1 MLRSII
7 ELSATVVARLT
18 VGLTTR
24 LAAVLTTILATS
36 LAAAVITPILLTAPA
51 AAQDLRPYKH
61 PNLDLQFTASGG
73 WHHEPRPGDEQTHE
87 RVDPETKIHV
97 LMWRTS
103 TEQSAERYLWKMSHM
118 MDLGPDLQQQPQT
131 IDGRAA
137 WVLSATATVEGT
149 AAQTLLAVIPS
160 GKSRR
165 HPFAENLY
173 IVQIWCPREDGPR
186 LAGRMAELLGSVRI
200 TDRLILG
207 GCVHR
212 LYPETTASPADL
224 PSPFVTEDGEVY
236 VTVRTRDG
244 RYGLV
249 PVTVENGAPNDY
261 GQGEWD
267 KGRQLAVDAD
277 DFPTLARTGLHAEKE
292 LSHTATITGRPV
304 ADITAEAR
312 PEQASRTGFVAQD
325 EDVLSVIRGDNRL
338 VTRLELTHRQLARP
352 LFEVFN
358 LILRDLELYRREVFG
373 PNNIAT
379 VLYSGHE
386 IHIEASGGKGWQQSI
401 FADEVQGYWEIKI
414 WRQPTYGEERYLR
427 DRYGH
432 LPQEQ
437 LAELVEMLTSIHTG
451 EMVPFYIQRYG
462 FYEGHTSYRAD
473 PITITNLFGL
483 STIEEIDAVAD
494 GDLYGALTRHH
505 TPDSLDD

>member
-1 MLRSII
+1 MLRPIT
-7 ELSATVVARLT
+7 ELSATVAARL
-18 VGLTTR
+18 VAGLTTR
-24 LAAVLTTILATS
+24 LATVLVTT

-61 PNLDLQFTASGG
+61 PDLDLQFTAGGG

-87 RVDPETKIHV
+87 RIDPETKIHV

-103 TEQSAERYLWKMSHM
+103 AEQSAERYLSRMSRM
-118 MDLGPDLQQQPQT
+118 MDLGPDLQLQPQT

-137 WVLSATATVEGT
+137 WVLGATATVEGT
-149 AAQTLLAVIPS
+149 AAQILLAVIPS

-165 HPFAENLY
+165 HPFEENLF
-173 IVQIWCPREDGPR
+173 IVQIWCPREDGSR
-186 LAGRMAELLGSVRI
+186 LASRMAELLDSVRI
-200 TDRLILG
+200 TDRLIID

-212 LYPETTASPADL
+212 LYPETTASPAAL

-249 PVTVENGAPNDY
+249 SVTVENGAPNDY
-261 GQGEWD
+261 GRDEWD
-267 KGRQLAVDAD
+267 KGRQLMVDAD
-277 DFPTLARTGLHAEKE
+277 DFPTLARTGLHAQKE
-292 LSHTATITGRPV
+292 LNHTTTITGRPV
-304 ADITAEAR
+304 ADITAEAK
-312 PEQASRTGFVAQD
+312 PGQASRTGFVAQD
-325 EDVLSVIRGDNRL
+325 EDILSVIHGDNRL
-338 VTRLELTHRQLARP
+338 VTCLGLTHRQLARP

-358 LILRDLELYRREVFG
+358 LILRDLELYRRDVCS

-379 VLYSGHE
+379 MLYNGHE

-414 WRQPTYGEERYLR
+414 WRQPTYTEGRYLR
-427 DRYGH
+427 DQYGH
-432 LPQEQ
+432 LPQER

-462 FYEGHTSYRAD
+462 FYEGHTDYRAD
-473 PITITNLFGL
+473 PVAITNLFGL
-483 STIEEIDAVAD
+483 SSIEKIDTAT
-494 GDLYGALTRHH
+494 GRDLYGALTRHH
-505 TPDSLDD
+505 TPESLDD